1 MNTNPRQFLRVP
13 QTRPGKWSVGLIVAM
28 PILFLIGTWSMNTFY
43 TSVQSGDTILKDILA
58 RPALALSML
67 AGLTVGVLACIT
79 GCAAIL
85 RRKER
90 TLIVYLSTV
99 LGTLVLLFV
108 LGEIL
113 FPH

>member
-1 MNTNPRQFLRVP
+1 MNTHPRQFLRMP
-13 QTRPGKWSVGLIVAM
+13 QTRPGKWSLELIIAM

-43 TSVQSGDTILKDILA
+43 PAVQSGNTILKDILA

-67 AGLTVGVLACIT
+67 AGLTVGVLAGVT
-79 GCAAIL
+79 GFAAIL
-85 RRKER
+85 KQKER
-90 TLIVYLSTV
+90 TLVVYLSTI
-99 LGTLVLLFV
+99 LGVMVFLFV

>member
-13 QTRPGKWSVGLIVAM
+13 QTRPGKWSLGLIVAM
-28 PILFLIGTWSMNTFY
+28 PILFLFGTWSMNTFY
-43 TSVQSGDTILKDILA
+43 PSVQSGDTILKDILV

-67 AGLTVGVLACIT
+67 AGLTAGVLAGVT
-79 GCAAIL
+79 GFVSIL
-85 RRKER
+85 KQKER
-90 TLIVYLSTV
+90 TLLAFLSTI
-99 LGTLVLLFV
+99 LGVVVFLFV